1 MENIYNLTIPFY
13 KNKLPQIFE
22 NVLVVFTEHNTTH
35 IEAKLIE
42 YNINGLMT
50 YDSATRKKKVYDWKK
65 EIPLNKLTVATVEQ
79 IISDDYVQLSTLN
92 LKKNDES
99 EDLMKPFINNKIL
112 VNIIKKLCYKF
123 NIEFND
129 FWTKINYNID
139 NNLEHIINY
148 RDEINNLIMETY
160 SDSNII
166 NELNKLL
173 NNKNY
178 KIITKIRLI
187 SNDIN
192 NTISLLDYI
201 QNKFKWLNQIKY
213 ETNSIYI
220 FESFSENSSLN
231 THYEIINEL
240 NNKINELKNI
250 ELFIELEP
258 SRI

>member
-1 MENIYNLTIPFY
+1 VTILFNDSNNISTDEEKEVIKKTNVNQEEI
-13 KNKLPQIFE
+13 NKLILETFSE
-22 NVLVVFTEHNTTH
+22 
-35 IEAKLIE
+35 
-42 YNINGLMT
+42 
-50 YDSATRKKKVYDWKK
+50 SK
-65 EIPLNKLTVATVEQ
+65 EI
-79 IISDDYVQLSTLN
+79 
-92 LKKNDES
+92 
-99 EDLMKPFINNKIL
+99 IL
-112 VNIIKKLCYKF
+112 
-123 NIEFND
+123 
-129 FWTKINYNID
+129 
-139 NNLEHIINY
+139 
-148 RDEINNLIMETY
+148 
-160 SDSNII
+160 
-166 NELNKLL
+166 ELNKLF
-173 NNKNY
+173 NY
-178 KIITKIRLI
+178 KVNKIQRKIRLI